1 MMITNRCDKLVKRII
16 LNRREFNQLE
26 IDYKNV
32 KSRLAKVTL
41 KVLITERKLFI
52 QQLESELGL

>member
-1 MMITNRCDKLVKRII
+1 MITNRCDKLVKRII